1 MKDKT
6 IRKLVLSAMFAA
18 LSCAATMVIQ
28 IPIATGYLNFGD
40 GLCLLAGWILGP
52 WYGFA
57 AAGLGSALA
66 DLLAGYGA
74 YVPATFVIKGLVA
87 LIAALLLRLVR
98 TAGMPAVWQLA
109 LSALPAEAAMVLGYF
124 SFETLV
130 LGETAAAA
138 AAVPN
143 NLLQAAAGIV
153 LAVLLEQAVCR
164 VPGLMR
170 PSGKNCT

>member
-1 MKDKT
+1 
-6 IRKLVLSAMFAA
+6 MFAA

-40 GLCLLAGWILGP
+40 GLCLLAGWFLGP

-98 TAGMPAVWQLA
+98 KAGMPAVWQLA
-109 LSALPAEAAMVLGYF
+109 LSALPAEAAMVLSYF

-138 AAVPN
+138 AAAPN

>member
-1 MKDKT
+1 
-6 IRKLVLSAMFAA
+6 MFAA

-40 GLCLLAGWILGP
+40 SLCLLAGWILGP

-98 TAGMPAVWQLA
+98 KAGMPAVWQLA

>member
-98 TAGMPAVWQLA
+98 KAGMPAVWQLA

>member
-1 MKDKT
+1 
-6 IRKLVLSAMFAA
+6 MFAA

>member
-6 IRKLVLSAMFAA
+6 IRRLVLSAMFAA

-87 LIAALLLRLVR
+87 LLAGLLLRPGR
-98 TAGMPAVWQLA
+98 TKGTPAVWQLA
-109 LSALPAEAAMVLGYF
+109 LTALPAEAAMVIGYF
-124 SFETLV
+124 GFETLV
-130 LGETAAAA
+130 LGEAAAAA

-143 NLLQAAAGIV
+143 NVLQAAAGIV

-164 VPGLMR
+164 VPGLLHA
-170 PSGKNCT
+170 SGKNCT

>member
-1 MKDKT
+1 
-6 IRKLVLSAMFAA
+6 MF
-18 LSCAATMVIQ
+18 
-28 IPIATGYLNFGD
+28 
-40 GLCLLAGWILGP
+40 
-52 WYGFA
+52 
-57 AAGLGSALA
+57 
-66 DLLAGYGA
+66 
-74 YVPATFVIKGLVA
+74 
-87 LIAALLLRLVR
+87 AALLLRLVR
-98 TAGMPAVWQLA
+98 KAGMPAVWQLA
-109 LSALPAEAAMVLGYF
+109 LSALPAEAAMVLGDF
-124 SFETLV
+124 AFETFV

>member
-98 TAGMPAVWQLA
+98 KEGMPAVWQLA
-109 LSALPAEAAMVLGYF
+109 LTALPAEAAMVLGYF
-124 SFETLV
+124 AFETLV
-130 LGETAAAA
+130 LGEAAAAA

>member
-1 MKDKT
+1 
-6 IRKLVLSAMFAA
+6 MFAA
-18 LSCAATMVIQ
+18 LSCAAT
-28 IPIATGYLNFGD
+28 
-40 GLCLLAGWILGP
+40 
-52 WYGFA
+52 
-57 AAGLGSALA
+57 
-66 DLLAGYGA
+66 
-74 YVPATFVIKGLVA
+74 
-87 LIAALLLRLVR
+87 
-98 TAGMPAVWQLA
+98 
-109 LSALPAEAAMVLGYF
+109 MVLGYF

>member
-98 TAGMPAVWQLA
+98 TAGKPALWQRA

>member
-18 LSCAATMVIQ
+18 LSCAATLVIQ

-74 YVPATFVIKGLVA
+74 YVPATFAIKGLVA
-87 LIAALLLRLVR
+87 LLAALLLRLVWKE
-98 TAGMPAVWQLA
+98 GMPAVWQLA

-130 LGETAAAA
+130 LGEAAAAA

-153 LAVLLEQAVCR
+153 LAALLEQAVCR

>member
-1 MKDKT
+1 
-6 IRKLVLSAMFAA
+6 MFAA

-40 GLCLLAGWILGP
+40 SLCLLAGWILGP

-66 DLLAGYGA
+66 DLLA
-74 YVPATFVIKGLVA
+74 
-87 LIAALLLRLVR
+87 
-98 TAGMPAVWQLA
+98 
-109 LSALPAEAAMVLGYF
+109 
-124 SFETLV
+124 
-130 LGETAAAA
+130 
-138 AAVPN
+138 
-143 NLLQAAAGIV
+143 
-153 LAVLLEQAVCR
+153 VLLEQSVCR

>member
-1 MKDKT
+1 
-6 IRKLVLSAMFAA
+6 MFAA

-74 YVPATFVIKGLVA
+74 YAPATFVIKGLVA

-98 TAGMPAVWQLA
+98 KEGMPAVWQLA

-124 SFETLV
+124 AFETLV
-130 LGETAAAA
+130 LGEAAAAA

>member
-1 MKDKT
+1 
-6 IRKLVLSAMFAA
+6 MFAA

-57 AAGLGSALA
+57 AAGLG
-66 DLLAGYGA
+66 G
-74 YVPATFVIKGLVA
+74 
-87 LIAALLLRLVR
+87 
-98 TAGMPAVWQLA
+98 
-109 LSALPAEAAMVLGYF
+109 
-124 SFETLV
+124 
-130 LGETAAAA
+130 
-138 AAVPN
+138 
-143 NLLQAAAGIV
+143 V

-170 PSGKNCT
+170 PSEKNCT

>member
-87 LIAALLLRLVR
+87 LIAALLLRPVR
-98 TAGMPAVWQLA
+98 KEGMPAVWQLA
-109 LSALPAEAAMVLGYF
+109 LTALPAEVAMVLGYF

-130 LGETAAAA
+130 LGEAAAAA

>member
-18 LSCAATMVIQ
+18 LSCAATLVIQ

-57 AAGLGSALA
+57 AAALGSALA

-74 YVPATFVIKGLVA
+74 YVPATFAIKGLVA
-87 LIAALLLRLVR
+87 LLAALLLRLVWKE
-98 TAGMPAVWQLA
+98 GMPAVWQLA
-109 LSALPAEAAMVLGYF
+109 LTALPTEAAMVLGYF
-124 SFETLV
+124 AFETLV
-130 LGETAAAA
+130 LGEAAAAA

-143 NLLQAAAGIV
+143 NLLQAGAGIV

>member
-1 MKDKT
+1 
-6 IRKLVLSAMFAA
+6 MFAA

-66 DLLAGYGA
+66 DLLTGYGA

-87 LIAALLLRLVR
+87 LIAALLLRLAR
-98 TAGMPAVWQLA
+98 KAGMPAVWQLA

-130 LGETAAAA
+130 LGEAVAAA

-143 NLLQAAAGIV
+143 NPLQAAAGIV

>member
-1 MKDKT
+1 
-6 IRKLVLSAMFAA
+6 MF
-18 LSCAATMVIQ
+18 
-28 IPIATGYLNFGD
+28 
-40 GLCLLAGWILGP
+40 
-52 WYGFA
+52 
-57 AAGLGSALA
+57 
-66 DLLAGYGA
+66 
-74 YVPATFVIKGLVA
+74 
-87 LIAALLLRLVR
+87 AALLLRLVR
-98 TAGMPAVWQLA
+98 KEGMPAVWQLA

-130 LGETAAAA
+130 LGETAA

>member
-1 MKDKT
+1 MKDKA

-40 GLCLLAGWILGP
+40 SLCLLAGWILGP

-98 TAGMPAVWQLA
+98 KAGMPAVWQLA

-143 NLLQAAAGIV
+143 NLLQAAAGSV

>member
-98 TAGMPAVWQLA
+98 KEGMPAVWQLA
-109 LSALPAEAAMVLGYF
+109 LTALPAEAAMVLGYF

-130 LGETAAAA
+130 LGEAAAAA

>member
-98 TAGMPAVWQLA
+98 KAGMPAVWQLA

-143 NLLQAAAGIV
+143 NLLQAAAGIA